1 MSRLTLR
8 LPETLHQQLINL
20 AENEGVSL
28 NQYIVYALTRQVA
41 SNYTMIIKSEI
52 DRAQQHQEFAA
63 LLAQLG
69 QASTTQIEETL
80 SKREQVE
87 PESELT
93 PAIVNQF
100 QQLLQNKSTT
110 LQNSLDW

>member
-20 AENEGVSL
+20 AEGEGVSL

-41 SNYTMIIKSEI
+41 SNYTMVVFSEI
-52 DRAQQHQEFAA
+52 DRAQQNQEFGD

-69 QASTTQIEETL
+69 QAIPPQIEATL
-80 SKREQVE
+80 SKREPVE
-87 PESELT
+87 PPSELT
-93 PAIVNQF
+93 PQIVNQF
-100 QQLLQNKSTT
+100 QQLLQNKS
-110 LQNSLDW
+110 QSLETND

>member
-41 SNYTMIIKSEI
+41 SNYTMIVLSEV
-52 DRAQQHQEFAA
+52 DRAQQHQEFGE

-69 QASTTQIEETL
+69 QASTTQIEATL
-80 SKREQVE
+80 SKREQIE
-87 PESELT
+87 PKSELT
-93 PAIVNQF
+93 PEIVNQF
-100 QQLLQNKSTT
+100 QKLLFQLRLISE
-110 LQNSLDW
+110 

>member
-8 LPETLHQQLINL
+8 LPETLHQKLINL
-20 AENEGVSL
+20 AEKEGVSL
-28 NQYIVYALTRQVA
+28 NQYIVYALTYQVA

-52 DRAQQHQEFAA
+52 DRAQQYQEFKD

-69 QASTTQIEETL
+69 QASTTQIETTL
-80 SKREQVE
+80 SQRESVE

-93 PAIVNQF
+93 QEVVNQF
-100 QQLLQNKSTT
+100 HKIK
-110 LQNSLDW
+110 DIKR